1 MEANAWKKMI
11 LNMDHLKNAIVK
23 CWDDLP
29 QEVINHAVNA
39 FRSRIR
45 KVVEVEGGNIQRLL

>member
-29 QEVINHAVNA
+29 QEVINHAVHA

-45 KVVEVEGGNIQRLL
+45 KAVEVGGSNM